1 MRRFFRS
8 GTRIWWIG
16 LCSWPRWFMPEEYVA
31 ELRDVL
37 GSRPKIKV
45 PAVLIHGECETDDDG
60 SAPWRV
66 KEWVEEQKRNA
77 SREDVQAHSHDPDAS
92 TTMTRPPFHGIFFP
106 EGQGHELSMVGV
118 EGETPTW
125 EELVDWMLTSTPP
138 VLCPS
143 PPNGSVADL
152 RSRCSSKSS
161 VEGTST
167 PPNRP
172 AKHFLYLHGFG
183 DTDGEEREFVKDQ
196 LERVIAHQGYEHVR
210 IHAPT
215 YHPNGDIDATRLL
228 SFIDGDLVKLAES
241 LESDAGTASSGSNAV
256 FSAVIGFSV
265 GGYVAALLQE
275 RHPHLV
281 DRVVLLAPAIDN
293 YERNF
298 KGQRSWF
305 MPEEYVAELR
315 DVLGSRPKI
324 KVPAVLIHGE
334 CETDDDGSAPWRV
347 KEWVEEQ
354 KRNASREDVQAHS
367 HDPDASTT
375 MTRPPFH
382 GIFFPEGQGHELS
395 MVGVEGETPTWE
407 ELVDWMLTSTPPV
420 LCPSPPNGSVAD
432 LRSRCSS
439 KSSVE
444 GTSTP
449 PNRPAKHF
457 LYLHGFGDTDG
468 EEREFVKDQLERVIA
483 HQGYEHVRIHAPTY
497 HPNGDIDATRLL
509 SFIDGDLVKLAE
521 SLESDA
527 GTVSSGSN
535 AVFSAVIGFSVGG
548 YVAALLQE
556 RHPHLV
562 DRVVLLAPAID
573 NYERNF
579 KGQSS
584 WFMPEEYVSELR
596 DVLGSRPKI
605 KVPAVLIHGECET
618 DDDGSAPWR
627 VKEWV
632 EEQKRNA
639 SREDV
644 QAHSHDPDASTTMTR
659 PPFHGIFFPEGQ
671 GHELSMVGVEGET
684 PTWEELVDWML
695 TSTPPVLCP
704 SPPNGSVA
712 DLRSRCSSKSS
723 VEGTST
729 PPNRPAKH
737 FLYLHGFGDTDGE
750 EREFVKDQLERVI
763 AHQGYEHVR
772 IHAPTYHPNG
782 DIDATRLLSF
792 IDGDL
797 VKLAESLESDAGT
810 ASSGSNAVFS
820 AVIGFSV
827 GGYVAALLQE
837 RHPHLVDRVVLLAPA
852 IDNYER
858 NFKGQSSWFM
868 PEEYVSELRDVLGS
882 RPKIKVPA
890 VLIHGECET
899 DDDGSAPWRVKEW
912 VEEQKRNASREDV
925 QAHSHD
931 LDVSTTMTQP
941 PFHGIFFPEGQGHEL
956 SMVGVEGKTPTWE
969 ELVSWMLKEQGITDQ
984 Q

>member
-1 MRRFFRS
+1 
-8 GTRIWWIG
+8 
-16 LCSWPRWFMPEEYVA
+16 
-31 ELRDVL
+31 
-37 GSRPKIKV
+37 
-45 PAVLIHGECETDDDG
+45 
-60 SAPWRV
+60 
-66 KEWVEEQKRNA
+66 
-77 SREDVQAHSHDPDAS
+77 
-92 TTMTRPPFHGIFFP
+92 
-106 EGQGHELSMVGV
+106 
-118 EGETPTW
+118 
-125 EELVDWMLTSTPP
+125 
-138 VLCPS
+138 
-143 PPNGSVADL
+143 
-152 RSRCSSKSS
+152 
-161 VEGTST
+161 
-167 PPNRP
+167 
-172 AKHFLYLHGFG
+172 
-183 DTDGEEREFVKDQ
+183 
-196 LERVIAHQGYEHVR
+196 VIAHQGYEHVR

-241 LESDAGTASSGSNAV
+241 LESDAGSAWSGMTSTASNCSGDYDDDLGEGTPNDQHQAPRPDEQADNDNSAV

-527 GTVSSGSN
+527 GSAWSGMTSTASN
-535 AVFSAVIGFSVGG
+535 CSGDYDDDLGEGTPNDQHQAPRPDEQADNDNSAVFSAVIGFSVGG

-579 KGQSS
+579 KGQRS
-584 WFMPEEYVSELR
+584 WFMPEEYVAELR

-671 GHELSMVGVEGET
+671 GHELSMVGVEG
-684 PTWEELVDWML
+684 
-695 TSTPPVLCP
+695 
-704 SPPNGSVA
+704 
-712 DLRSRCSSKSS
+712 
-723 VEGTST
+723 
-729 PPNRPAKH
+729 
-737 FLYLHGFGDTDGE
+737 
-750 EREFVKDQLERVI
+750 
-763 AHQGYEHVR
+763 
-772 IHAPTYHPNG
+772 
-782 DIDATRLLSF
+782 
-792 IDGDL
+792 
-797 VKLAESLESDAGT
+797 
-810 ASSGSNAVFS
+810 
-820 AVIGFSV
+820 
-827 GGYVAALLQE
+827 
-837 RHPHLVDRVVLLAPA
+837 
-852 IDNYER
+852 
-858 NFKGQSSWFM
+858 
-868 PEEYVSELRDVLGS
+868 
-882 RPKIKVPA
+882 
-890 VLIHGECET
+890 
-899 DDDGSAPWRVKEW
+899 
-912 VEEQKRNASREDV
+912 
-925 QAHSHD
+925 
-931 LDVSTTMTQP
+931 
-941 PFHGIFFPEGQGHEL
+941 
-956 SMVGVEGKTPTWE
+956 KTPTWE